1 MKKVRLWLPGLL
13 FSLALS
19 GLSGAAAADQQE
31 SQLLEQRCSVCHPA
45 ARPMAARKTPE
56 QWDAT
61 VTRMIGKGARLTDD
75 EKKALVDYLSRTYK
89 P

>member
-1 MKKVRLWLPGLL
+1 MKKVRVWFPVLL
-13 FSLALS
+13 CSLALAGVS
-19 GLSGAAAADQQE
+19 VAATTDQQG

-45 ARPMAARKTPE
+45 ARPMAAKKTPE

-61 VTRMIGKGARLTDD
+61 VARMIGKGARLSED
-75 EKKALVDYLSRTYK
+75 EKQTLVDYLSRTYK